1 MLSMFRVN
9 FVATIVAMVL
19 IGIITI
25 VPAVPVFISR
35 THKVMS
41 FISGVS
47 MLAYA
52 AWFLLT
58 LATML
63 H

>member
-1 MLSMFRVN
+1 MNIQFAAV
-9 FVATIVAMVL
+9 IVTMVL

-25 VPAVPVFISR
+25 VPAVPVLISR

-52 AWFLLT
+52 TWFLLT

>member
-25 VPAVPVFISR
+25 VPAIPMLLNKE
-35 THKVMS
+35 HKVM
-41 FISGVS
+41 FIASGCS